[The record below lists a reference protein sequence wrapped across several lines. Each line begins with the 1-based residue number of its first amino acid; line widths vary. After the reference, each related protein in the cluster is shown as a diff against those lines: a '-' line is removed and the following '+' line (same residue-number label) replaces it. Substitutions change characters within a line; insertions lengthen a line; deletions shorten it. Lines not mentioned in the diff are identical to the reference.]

1 MLYGSISYFDE
12 ETILNIVDPKNK
24 LPFLLDQKVKK
35 EIQLHLTKLIFKLVD
50 IKLNKIEAV
59 AILSWKKKYT
69 WEKRR
74 SSKEIV
80 ETIFMEGLQDFCKY
94 GKLNTIEIKIDN
106 NKILAN

>member
-59 AILSWKKKYT
+59 AILSWKKNT
-69 WEKRR
+69 HEK
-74 SSKEIV
+74 KEEV
-80 ETIFMEGLQDFCKY
+80 VK
-94 GKLNTIEIKIDN
+94 K
-106 NKILAN
+106 